1 MYTVAQVTAGL
12 DETAEVKK
20 PSRFKFA
27 LQFMRWGT
35 PVILLSFLG
44 YQLTKIGWT
53 EIWHSKPTAWA
64 FYVLLLLPFFVQPVA
79 DLLIYRNLWKVGKAL
94 QLSVFL
100 RKRYLNA
107 MVMDYSGEA
116 YFYFWTRQTLNVQ
129 KNALLHAIKDSNILS
144 AGAGLAMVWIMLL
157 LLALT
162 GGIRLPALFTD
173 HFVVSVVIASLPL
186 ILCLIL
192 VIGGKKGHDAEPRAD
207 RFDLHHS
214 YGAQHPRPRPAIR
227 SVVVLRRAAVNDRM
241 SLLRG
246 PKAANLASSPATEQ
260 GSPVPRHRH
269 RGGQLHD
276 AVHRIRGGCAGNYDR
291 LRRDSGI
298 CPGRRALAL
307 EQVRLLQKE
316 RRFRKGMTRRTGSAT
331 VSGMYSRCDT
341 SPPATRGHD

>member
-116 YFYFWTRQTLNVQ
+116 YFYFWAQQTLNVQ

-157 LLALT
+157 LLSLT
-162 GGIRLPALFTD
+162 GGIRLPALFSD
-173 HFVVSVVIASLPL
+173 HLVASVAIASLPL
-186 ILCLIL
+186 ILCLVL
-192 VIGGKKGHDAEPRAD
+192 VIGGKKVTTLNRGQIISTFTIHMVRSILGLGLQFGLWWFSGALPSMTACLYFVALRLLIS
-207 RFDLHHS
+207 RLPLLPNKDLLFVGTGIAAANYMTLS
-214 YGAQHPRPRPAIR
+214 TE
-227 SVVVLRRAAVNDRM
+227 SVAAVLVIMIAFDEILGFALVGVPW
-241 SLLRG
+241 LLSRFG
-246 PKAANLASSPATEQ
+246 F
-260 GSPVPRHRH
+260 
-269 RGGQLHD
+269 
-276 AVHRIRGGCAGNYDR
+276 
-291 LRRDSGI
+291 
-298 CPGRRALAL
+298 
-307 EQVRLLQKE
+307 
-316 RRFRKGMTRRTGSAT
+316 FRKSDASAK
-331 VSGMYSRCDT
+331 
-341 SPPATRGHD
+341 A